1 MDHIPQTEL
10 LKERGMEIL
19 YFTDK
24 ADEFLPDVLRT
35 YQDKPFRSAI
45 DGDLELGDEESVI
58 LVNLFIKHMIDNV
71 MNSKE
76 PGDQKYVKTIQ
87 M

>member
-1 MDHIPQTEL
+1 MSEVFANEGNILRRKRLFGKYTVGNLQRPQM
-10 LKERGMEIL
+10 KEEA
-19 YFTDK
+19 TK
-24 ADEFLPDVLRT
+24 
-35 YQDKPFRSAI
+35 
-45 DGDLELGDEESVI
+45 DLELGDEESVN